1 MLSSVPSFALLCFVS
16 EADEDET
23 VCNWLGWP
31 QSVNANHSL
40 CDSRDSKQY
49 WSHTSGS
56 RNNL

>member
-1 MLSSVPSFALLCFVS
+1 LEPKYIMLSSVPSFALLCFVS

-31 QSVNANHSL
+31 QSVNANHGL

-49 WSHTSGS
+49 
-56 RNNL
+56 